1 MSSAL
6 NSVFGGGNILG
17 AALSI
22 AGIAFPPLGIA
33 TSLAGMVTQ
42 AVGGAVNQAA
52 QQLVK
57 DCGMPKFVAD
67 IVGKV
72 VDQALGQL
80 KQATDPRCDD
90 RCGGD
95 KGVENTL
102 HDFVQGLVKDLG
114 SKCKGEIQNEGK
126 SGKGGKEGAGS
137 LGQEL

>member
-72 VDQALGQL
+72 VDHALGQL

-90 RCGGD
+90 RCGGGE
-95 KGVENTL
+95 GVQNIL
-102 HDFVQGLVKDLG
+102 HDFVRDLVKYLV
-114 SKCKGEIQNEGK
+114 SKCNGERLYEPKSVKGVK
-126 SGKGGKEGAGS
+126 
-137 LGQEL
+137 